1 MKRRTS
7 SGLYTPTLWTP
18 FLTLSKERKSLALRS
33 TATIRYVC
41 PLCLLCFSLASRC
54 TRLSLLLLARFRSSL
69 FPPISISS
77 HLPISAGPSLPS
89 PMICFRGAMKE
100 VATDLYEQYRV
111 NKDVEPET
119 IEVDNV
125 MTPVFAIDQ
134 ALGKVIK
141 TLWEDPGIRQ
151 TYNQRSQLKF
161 HLGDSVAYYLDEVER
176 TSDPKYVP
184 DEIDILRA
192 RVKTTSVV
200 ETTFEWEGAAFRLVD
215 VGGQKG
221 ERKKWLPLFSGV
233 TAILFCVAMNEY
245 DVMME
250 EDPTTNRMHDAL
262 QLWHD
267 VVNNHHLINVPII
280 LFLNKKDLFESKIQ
294 KKDLKV
300 CFPNYKGGK
309 DYDKA
314 STYIRDKFLRE
325 VPRGKV
331 VKAHFTQATDTKNI
345 QIVWNSLREIF
356 ISKVMEEIV

>member
-1 MKRRTS
+1 MEGGS
-7 SGLYTPTLWTP
+7 
-18 FLTLSKERKSLALRS
+18 
-33 TATIRYVC
+33 
-41 PLCLLCFSLASRC
+41 
-54 TRLSLLLLARFRSSL
+54 
-69 FPPISISS
+69 SS
-77 HLPISAGPSLPS
+77 HFPEELSEKELKQRSRLIDKQLQSEARSKKDEQTILMLGPAQSGKSTFCKQMKILHLFGFTENEKENFKW
-89 PMICFRGAMKE
+89 IVHTNTLDAILDLIQGAQELGITLDGDNQE

-300 CFPNYKGGK
+300 CFPNYKGTVCHPVTV
-309 DYDKA
+309 YLSMFSNHA
-314 STYIRDKFLRE
+314 SS
-325 VPRGKV
+325 
-331 VKAHFTQATDTKNI
+331 
-345 QIVWNSLREIF
+345 SLHRR
-356 ISKVMEEIV
+356 KGL